1 MIVDANNQV
10 LGRLATY
17 VAKQA
22 LSGESVNVINCEKVL
37 ISGDRSK
44 VFEKIR
50 HSRNDRGEP
59 FHGPF
64 ISRMPDRLVRR
75 MIRGML
81 PFKQARGR
89 EAFKRI
95 MCYMGVPKEFE
106 GKDAVKPKG
115 ADASKLPNLKF
126 VRIEEVSRMLGAKI

>member
-1 MIVDANNQV
+1 
-10 LGRLATY
+10 
-17 VAKQA
+17 
-22 LSGESVNVINCEKVL
+22 
-37 ISGDRSK
+37 
-44 VFEKIR
+44 
-50 HSRNDRGEP
+50 
-59 FHGPF
+59 
-64 ISRMPDRLVRR
+64 
-75 MIRGML
+75 ML